1 MSDYICVFDV
11 GTTGTR
17 TIIFDMN
24 GKVIVKAYEEYP
36 VIKQPVGISEQ
47 DPEIWWNALKST
59 CNKAI
64 KKVNSTDVIGI
75 SASFLRNTATII
87 DKDGNVLHPAL
98 TWMDERE
105 ETTAK
110 EWQKETDLRRTI
122 PKIQWIKKN
131 RPEIF
136 SKAAKIINPDT
147 FIYMK
152 LCGACVTDPTNAIWG
167 ILNKSTLKWDDTLA
181 EAFDLPLDLW
191 PELRIP
197 GEVVGELSTESA
209 ELLGLKKGTPVILGG
224 GDQQCSALGLGV
236 INPGQVKVTTGTGTF
251 VNYIVDNPVVSAG
264 DFPIFSHPC
273 IIPGKWNIEGVI
285 PGTGTAFKW
294 FAENFSQLQIKE
306 SQEKNLNIYDVLT
319 AEAAKIPPG
328 SGGLLFL
335 PLYVFRKGTIHGL
348 GWNHTRAH
356 MIRSIMES
364 AAFASQMYLQLL
376 EGMARGKTTEIRADG
391 GAMNSELWVQI
402 LADVMNRKVYVPEVK
417 DGAAMGAAI
426 LAFYGCKVYDTI
438 EKAIDNMVRFPMAKT
453 PINENLKVYKK
464 LNRIF
469 MPALLEVYSKKRVT
483 KEL

>member
-1 MSDYICVFDV
+1 MSDYVCVFDV

-36 VIKQPVGISEQ
+36 IIKQPVGISEQ
-47 DPEIWWNALKST
+47 DPGIWWNALKST

-64 KKVNSTDVIGI
+64 KKVNPTDVIGI
-75 SASFLRNTATII
+75 SASFLRNTATVI

-131 RPEIF
+131 RPVIF

-152 LCGACVTDPTNAIWG
+152 LCGARVTDPTNAIWG
-167 ILNKSTLKWDDTLA
+167 ILNKSTLKWDGKLA
-181 EAFDLPLDLW
+181 EVFDLPIELW
-191 PELRIP
+191 PEIHIP
-197 GEVVGELSTESA
+197 GEVIGELSPESA

-236 INPGQVKVTTGTGTF
+236 INTGQVKVTTGTGTF
-251 VNYIVDNPVVSAG
+251 VNYIVDNPVESAG

-306 SQEKNLNIYDVLT
+306 CQEKSLNVYDILT

-364 AAFASQMYLQLL
+364 AALAAQMYLQLL

-391 GAMNSELWVQI
+391 GAMNSEFWVQI

-426 LAFYGCKVYDTI
+426 LAYYGCKVYNTI
-438 EKAIDNMVRFPMAKT
+438 EKAINNMIRFPVVKT
-453 PINENLKVYKK
+453 PINENVKVYKK

-483 KEL
+483 KDL